1 MSQVFTLNVH
11 AVSGSGDKKRI
22 RSSGLNLVD
31 LAGSERQKDTKAR
44 GAQVVHSNNNH
55 DSRRTG

>member
-1 MSQVFTLNVH
+1 MHVSQVFTLNVH

-44 GAQVVHSNNNH
+44 GAQVVHNNNN
-55 DSRRTG
+55 D